1 MLGSVFVTIAVLGI
15 AVLVRRAMPASTSAT
30 TSRRDYTPA
39 SLPVAR
45 AFAAPTSSFAAE
57 PRVPSSY
64 IGAPRRD
71 PLGGWPMHPL
81 LDLHDHDQHPRVLD
95 TPRPRPRSSS
105 SSSSA
110 PTSSPLAAGFSSSSS
125 WSSSPPLSSP
135 PSFPSS
141 SSLSSPA
148 PSPSSSS
155 PSSAAVPHPFGSV
168 GSGAGTGWWRALP
181 DECYWVTADDESFCA
196 PGREVDYVPPWLA
209 DTLFLVAAQS
219 VAGAVADVLYEVCCC
234 DE

>member
-1 MLGSVFVTIAVLGI
+1 
-15 AVLVRRAMPASTSAT
+15 MPASASAAT
-30 TSRRDYTPA
+30 TRRASYTPA

-81 LDLHDHDQHPRVLD
+81 LGLHDHDDHDQHPLVLD

-105 SSSSA
+105 A
-110 PTSSPLAAGFSSSSS
+110 PTCSPLSAGFSSSS
-125 WSSSPPLSSP
+125 WSSSSPSSP
-135 PSFPSS
+135 S
-141 SSLSSPA
+141 SSLSSP
-148 PSPSSSS
+148 SPSSSS
-155 PSSAAVPHPFGSV
+155 SSWAAVPHPFGSV

-181 DECYWVTADDESFCA
+181 EECYWVAAYNDSFCA
-196 PGREVDYVPPWLA
+196 PGRDVDYVPP
-209 DTLFLVAAQS
+209 
-219 VAGAVADVLYEVCCC
+219 G
-234 DE
+234 